1 MNEIENFIVIVLT
14 LAAGG
19 AYGAYKSGSDWWRGS
34 STMGGSHI
42 LTALAI
48 MLLGRN
54 GVIFSLVLNVAI
66 FAVCSMALKM
76 NLRQMV
82 ITFLAGTLSMLIAGA
97 ILGALSAAFGITPS
111 RLRGG

>member
-1 MNEIENFIVIVLT
+1 MVEIENFIVILLT
-14 LAAGG
+14 FALGG
-19 AYGAYKSGSDWWRGS
+19 AYGAHKSGSDWWRGS
-34 STMGGSHI
+34 TVMAGSYL

-54 GVIFSLVLNVAI
+54 GLIFSLVLNVAI
-66 FAVCSMALKM
+66 FVVCSMAFKM

-82 ITFLAGTLSMLIAGA
+82 ITFLAGTVFMLIAGA
-97 ILGALSAAFGITPS
+97 ILGALFGVFGIPSS